1 MDEESALRGDYMPYL
16 YGDSTPSTLE
26 INYIDF
32 LRDALD
38 FAAHVLVADERQ
50 REGSARAEELRR
62 AAEIEVARLEAF
74 GDTVSRAVMGA
85 MSASGTAASVTACAQ
100 SVMRSSADVVGAA
113 MDRVRAEAEGDIA
126 RFTAQADRDR
136 GGAVQALGTLLLRHD
151 LPDATTEIHVTLGEG
166 SRHAAQLHVLALDDL
181 RAVVDLDIAEGHAFS
196 HALRVDKLVERLEVH
211 APEISGWLRKEVKLK
226 PQRLD
231 REYITALTVSGS
243 ETRISMRSSVDG
255 VGAGY
260 DVVVKRTG
268 PRVNV
273 SLMRVGES
281 AELPAFDL
289 TDDDETRMVDLEEK
303 LVGSA
308 VELMDARKTLVHA
321 TLGGQPLAGHPSP
334 RAMVERLVDAMAPV
348 VREIAQRSLTP
359 NELVLKRLLDN
370 GRREEIFLARREL
383 AQKFEGLADGGRA
396 ILAALGLGD
405 PALVVTASPPAVL
418 AQQPVAVVAPVPTP
432 EPAPPPAP
440 PPPEP
445 AQPPAAAPSDEDAV
459 FMPAPVPAP
468 VVASQPPSGSFVPSV
483 RATESQRP
491 GPVAPRPGSLVPPR
505 PSRPTPAPVP
515 APPPPDD
522 EGWDGGKPKMP

>member
-1 MDEESALRGDYMPYL
+1 MPYL

-38 FAAHVLVADERQ
+38 FVAHVLLADERQ
-50 REGSARAEELRR
+50 RVGTARADELRR
-62 AAEIEVARLEAF
+62 GAEIQVARLESF
-74 GDTVSRAVMGA
+74 GDAVSRAVVSA
-85 MSASGTAASVTACAQ
+85 MSGIADPAVTLCGQA
-100 SVMRSSADVVGAA
+100 VMRSSADVTATA
-113 MDRVRAEAEGDIA
+113 IDRVRAEAEAEIA
-126 RFTAQADRDR
+126 RFTAQAERDR

-166 SRHAAQLHVLALDDL
+166 SRHAAQLHVQALGDL
-181 RAVVDLDIAEGHAFS
+181 HAVVDLDVADGHPFAQP
-196 HALRVDKLVERLEVH
+196 LRVDKLAPRLEVH

-243 ETRISMRSSVDG
+243 ETRIALRSSVEG

-273 SLMRVGES
+273 SLTRVGEG
-281 AELPAFDL
+281 AELPSFDL

-334 RAMVERLVDAMAPV
+334 RAMVERLVDAMAPI

-359 NELVLKRLLDN
+359 TELVLKRLLDN

-383 AQKFEGLADGGRA
+383 AQKFEGMADGGRA
-396 ILAALGLGD
+396 ILATLGLTD
-405 PALVVTASPPAVL
+405 PALVVTASPPAVVT
-418 AQQPVAVVAPVPTP
+418 QPPVTVVAPLPAP
-432 EPAPPPAP
+432 EPPPPPPAP
-440 PPPEP
+440 PIPEP
-445 AQPPAAAPSDEDAV
+445 AQAPAAAPADEDAV
-459 FMPAPVPAP
+459 FMPAPAPAP
-468 VVASQPPSGSFVPSV
+468 AAASQPPSGSFAPPTPAV
-483 RATESQRP
+483 ESQRP
-491 GPVAPRPGSLVPPR
+491 GPVIPRPGSLVPPR
-505 PSRPTPAPVP
+505 PSKPAPSP
-515 APPPPDD
+515 RGPDD
-522 EGWDGGKPKMP
+522 EGWDEGKPR